1 MQMSATK
8 PKPGL
13 FGVGMLLLGTF
24 MVVDAVWAQGGGVIR
39 PATRFFGGRGS
50 FFRHSGRLQ
59 R

>member
-1 MQMSATK
+1 MSATK